1 MINNNIK
8 ILLVDDREDNLL
20 SMEIVLEKEGYSFT
34 KARSGLEALKVLL
47 KEDDFSLILLDVKM
61 PGIDGYETAEL
72 IYQRDKLREVPIIFI
87 TAHHYEP
94 ENIFKGYKYG
104 GVDYI
109 YKPFNADI
117 LRSKVA
123 VFAELYKK
131 NQLLR
136 QQEQKLI
143 GINKELKN
151 EIKKQK
157 KSEQKISSLNKELI
171 SHIEKLKSSNEQLES
186 FAFVASHD
194 LQEPLRKIKV
204 FSNRLLEK
212 YTETIGEDSKNYLEK
227 IERSAGR
234 LQMLIKEILAYSTI
248 TADESQ
254 KINQSLNEVV
264 NMAVSNLEI
273 SICEKQAN
281 INIEPLP
288 SLKII
293 PEHISRV
300 FQNLISNSIKFSK
313 VDVCPVINIRE
324 EKESPRN
331 LPGKKIKYHHISIM
345 DNGIGFDEKYASKIF
360 GMFQRLHQ
368 NHSYDG
374 AGIGLAVCKKIIDQH
389 HAFLSVESKV
399 NEGTK
404 FTISF
409 PAVEETNVM

>member
-1 MINNNIK
+1 MKNSEIK
-8 ILLVDDREDNLL
+8 ILLVDDREDNLM

-34 KARSGLEALKVLL
+34 KARSGLEALKILL
-47 KEDDFSLILLDVKM
+47 KEEDFSLILLDVKM

-72 IYQRDKLREVPIIFI
+72 IYQRDKLREIPIIFI
-87 TAHHYEP
+87 TAHHYEE
-94 ENIFKGYKYG
+94 ENLFKGYKYG

-109 YKPFNADI
+109 YKPFNADV

-143 GINKELKN
+143 GINKTLMH

-157 KSEQKISSLNKELI
+157 KSEKEINALNKKLI

-194 LQEPLRKIKV
+194 LQEPLRKIRI
-204 FSNRLLEK
+204 FSKRLLEK
-212 YTETIGEDSKNYLEK
+212 YLDTLDEEGKKFLEK
-227 IERSAGR
+227 IDNSAGK
-234 LQMLIKEILAYSTI
+234 LQTLIKEILAYSTI
-248 TADESQ
+248 TLNESQ
-254 KINQSLNEVV
+254 KIDQSLNEVV
-264 NMAVSNLEI
+264 KDAISNLEFTI
-273 SICEKQAN
+273 NEKKAD
-281 INIEPLP
+281 ILIEPLP
-288 SLKII
+288 TLKIV

-313 VDVCPVINIRE
+313 ESEVPVIRIKEETEAPANIP
-324 EKESPRN
+324 SQN
-331 LPGKKIKYHHISIM
+331 KYHHISIS
-345 DNGIGFDEKYASKIF
+345 DNGIGFDEKYSSKIF

-368 NHSYDG
+368 NSYDG
-374 AGIGLAVCKKIIDQH
+374 SGIGLAVCKKIIEQH
-389 HAFLSVESKV
+389 NALLTVESRI

-409 PAVEETNVM
+409 PVESEEVI

>member
-1 MINNNIK
+1 MRNKEIK

-34 KARSGLEALKVLL
+34 KARSGLEALKILL

-61 PGIDGYETAEL
+61 PGLDGYETAEL
-72 IYQRDKLREVPIIFI
+72 IYQRDKLREIPIIFI

-94 ENIFKGYKYG
+94 DNLFKGYKYG

-109 YKPFNADI
+109 YKPFNADV

-123 VFAELYKK
+123 VFAELFKK

-143 GINKELKN
+143 GINKTLLQ

-157 KSEQKISSLNKELI
+157 KSEREINALNKKLI

-194 LQEPLRKIKV
+194 LQEPLRKIRI
-204 FSNRLLEK
+204 FSKRLLDK
-212 YTETIGEDSKNYLEK
+212 YHEILDDEGRRFLDK
-227 IERSAGR
+227 IDNSAGK
-234 LQMLIKEILAYSTI
+234 LQLLIKEILAYSTI
-248 TADESQ
+248 TLDESQ

-264 NMAVSNLEI
+264 NDAISNLEFTI
-273 SICEKQAN
+273 NEKHADIQ
-281 INIEPLP
+281 IEPLP
-288 SLKII
+288 TIKIV

-313 VDVCPVINIRE
+313 ENEQPVIQIRE
-324 EKESPRN
+324 ELDPPPNIPLES
-331 LPGKKIKYHHISIM
+331 KYHHISIK

-360 GMFQRLHQ
+360 GMFQRLHRS
-368 NHSYDG
+368 NYDG
-374 AGIGLAVCKKIIDQH
+374 SGIGLAVCKKIIEQH
-389 HAFLSVESKV
+389 NALLTVESKV

-409 PAVEETNVM
+409 PAEIEEVIG

>member
-1 MINNNIK
+1 LM
-8 ILLVDDREDNLL
+8 
-20 SMEIVLEKEGYSFT
+20 SMEIVLEKEGYSFI
-34 KARSGLEALKVLL
+34 KARSGLEALKILL

-72 IYQRDKLREVPIIFI
+72 IYQRDKLREIPIIFI

-94 ENIFKGYKYG
+94 ENVFKGYRYG

-109 YKPFNADI
+109 YKPFNSDI

-143 GINKELKN
+143 GINKELKK

-157 KSEQKISSLNKELI
+157 KSEQKINSLNRKLI
-171 SHIEKLKSSNEQLES
+171 SHIEKLKFSNEQLKS

-194 LQEPLRKIKV
+194 LQEPLRKIRI
-204 FSNRLLEK
+204 FSNRLLDK
-212 YTETIGEDSKNYLEK
+212 YTETIGEEAKDYLGK
-227 IERSAGR
+227 IEKSAGR
-234 LQMLIKEILAYSTI
+234 LQFLIKEILSYSTI

-264 NMAVSNLEI
+264 NNAISNLEL
-273 SICEKQAN
+273 SITEKRAN

-288 SLKII
+288 SVKIV

-313 VDVCPVINIRE
+313 KDENPVICIKE
-324 EKESPRN
+324 EKESPPN
-331 LPGKKIKYHHISIM
+331 FSINNSKFHHISIK
-345 DNGIGFDEKYASKIF
+345 DNGIGFDEKYAPKIF

-368 NHSYDG
+368 NNSYEG

-389 HAFLSVESKV
+389 HAFLSVESKI

-409 PAVEETNVM
+409 PVEAEE

>member
-1 MINNNIK
+1 MKNSEIK
-8 ILLVDDREDNLL
+8 ILLVDDRQDNLM

-34 KARSGLEALKVLL
+34 KAKSGLEALKILL

-72 IYQRDKLREVPIIFI
+72 IYQRDKLKEIPIIFI

-94 ENIFKGYKYG
+94 ENVFKGYKYG

-123 VFAELYKK
+123 VFAELHKK

-143 GINKELKN
+143 GINKELVH

-157 KSEQKISSLNKELI
+157 KAEREIKSLNKKLI
-171 SHIEKLKSSNEQLES
+171 NHIEKLKSSNEQLAS

-194 LQEPLRKIKV
+194 LQEPLRKIRI
-204 FSNRLLEK
+204 FSNRLLEE
-212 YTETIGEDSKNYLEK
+212 YTKKLDEDGIKFLNK
-227 IERSAGR
+227 IEKSAGR
-234 LQMLIKEILAYSTI
+234 LQLLIKEILAYSSI
-248 TADESQ
+248 SVDENK

-264 NMAVSNLEI
+264 NDAISNLEI
-273 SICEKQAN
+273 SITEKKAN
-281 INIEPLP
+281 ICIDKLP
-288 SLKII
+288 TVNII

-300 FQNLISNSIKFSK
+300 FQQLISNSIKFSK
-313 VDVCPVINIRE
+313 LNEPPIINIQE
-324 EKESPRN
+324 EVFGPSSFKLN
-331 LPGKKIKYHHISIM
+331 GKYHHISIK
-345 DNGIGFDEKYASKIF
+345 DNGIGFDEKYSDKIF
-360 GMFQRLHQ
+360 GMFQRV
-368 NHSYDG
+368 HSDSLYEG
-374 AGIGLAVCKKIIDQH
+374 SGIGLAVCKKIIEQH
-389 HAFLSVESKV
+389 NAFLSVESKV

-409 PAVEETNVM
+409 PAETSDI